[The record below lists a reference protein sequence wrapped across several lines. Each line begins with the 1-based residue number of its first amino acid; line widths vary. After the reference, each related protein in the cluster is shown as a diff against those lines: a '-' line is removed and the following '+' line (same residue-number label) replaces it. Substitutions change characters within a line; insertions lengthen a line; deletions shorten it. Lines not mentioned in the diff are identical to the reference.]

1 MVALEGDFEKPE
13 RREVALLVVLIPHLM
28 SAAVARVDFQQA
40 NLIHP
45 EEKRIQ
51 NREFPN
57 LEKYFDARIN
67 KPDGNGD
74 SADLALRQA
83 APHVAA
89 QSDGPHRDLLARTD
103 LYCALEWHVADER
116 RRHFALK

>member
-1 MVALEGDFEKPE
+1 MVALKGDFEEPE

-28 SAAVARVDFQQA
+28 PAAVARIDFQQA
-40 NLIHP
+40 NLVHP
-45 EEKRIQ
+45 EKLIQ
-51 NREFPN
+51 NKEFPN

-74 SADLALRQA
+74 SVDLALRQA

-89 QSDGPHRDLLARTD
+89 QSDGLHRDLLARTD
-103 LYCALEWHVADER
+103 LHCALEWYMADER